1 MINQVEN
8 RNVNHE
14 PDAGV
19 LHAPPPPVKKKKKAQ
34 PPKLPPKVEVI
45 AFPPGRFHPT
55 GGATVKELTETPC
68 EEPKVGYGTTGFKDP
83 AVRKLESDIAFMT
96 RLLDGDFDRLE
107 AAFTGW
113 APADGILSMQ
123 DILWAADSTDCAQSG
138 LRDVARLIKNDPRLF
153 NIINAD
159 GNIGI
164 TRTEIQACRKLLEDE
179 LRVKTAGLS
188 AGPAPQVSGTTPAAA
203 GSTAQ
208 PIVPSVLPGLDGAI
222 ENLGSTINSVQQQM
236 SELTNQLT
244 GDAKA
249 DAKIQGQITQLN
261 TKLQMLLNLQ
271 ASLLTMMSNV
281 AKLWSETSMNAV
293 RNMK

>member
-1 MINQVEN
+1 MINQLEN
-8 RNVNHE
+8 RNVNHQ
-14 PDAGV
+14 PTDAV
-19 LHAPPPPVKKKKKAQ
+19 MHDPPVKKKKKAQ
-34 PPKLPPKVEVI
+34 PPKLPPPPLEVI
-45 AFPPGRFHPT
+45 AFPPGRFDRS
-55 GGATVKELTETPC
+55 GDAGAKVKDLIDTPC
-68 EEPKVGYGTTGFKDP
+68 DEPKIGYASQPAKDP
-83 AVRKLESDIAFMT
+83 AVIKLESDIAFMNQ
-96 RLLDGDFDRLE
+96 LLDGDFDRLE

-113 APADGILSMQ
+113 AASDGILSMQ
-123 DILWAADSTDCAQSG
+123 DILWAAESTDCAPG
-138 LRDVARLIKNDPRLF
+138 LRDLALKIKQDPRLF

-164 TRTEIQACRKLLEDE
+164 TRAEILACRKQLEEE
-179 LRVKTAGLS
+179 LKVKAAGFGS
-188 AGPAPQVSGTTPAAA
+188 GPPPQVGATSVS
-203 GSTAQ
+203 GSTPAQ
-208 PIVPSVLPGLDGAI
+208 PIVPSRLPGLDGAI

-281 AKLWSETSMNAV
+281 AKLWAETSMNAV